1 MNTPVYNSF
10 SEKNAAFRKN
20 YKIETKEAL
29 DSFISTHLRNNDCL
43 YRGVNTATYKLYSSS
58 QVQWMLA
65 DAIVKNPDAN
75 AYYDFIKE
83 SIELVRNNKSVQNYI
98 NQINNS
104 NNDIYILALMQHFG
118 MPSPMLDFSHCI
130 LSSLYF
136 ACDNY
141 NMTLTP
147 SQDQLSDYVSLY
159 VISRN
164 IDWVKYSIQDVM
176 MDGANSLNKMLKENY
191 HFAAGVV
198 DTKNVEREF
207 LTLPYEKFKDFSFMP
222 VNDNPTTSI
231 TINIPVLNFSCE
243 YQIINDRII
252 SQQGMFIANNTVD
265 SPLVEL
271 MNNCCNKNYFIC
283 YNIHKKLLDYLKAE

>member
-1 MNTPVYNSF
+1 
-10 SEKNAAFRKN
+10 
-20 YKIETKEAL
+20 
-29 DSFISTHLRNNDCL
+29 
-43 YRGVNTATYKLYSSS
+43 
-58 QVQWMLA
+58 
-65 DAIVKNPDAN
+65 
-75 AYYDFIKE
+75 
-83 SIELVRNNKSVQNYI
+83 
-98 NQINNS
+98 
-104 NNDIYILALMQHFG
+104 
-118 MPSPMLDFSHCI
+118 
-130 LSSLYF
+130 
-136 ACDNY
+136 
-141 NMTLTP
+141 
-147 SQDQLSDYVSLY
+147 
-159 VISRN
+159 
-164 IDWVKYSIQDVM
+164 
-176 MDGANSLNKMLKENY
+176 MLKENY

-283 YNIHKKLLDYLKAE
+283 YNIHKKLLDYLKAEYLDKHGINTQSVYCIGDQSVRNLQEEFKLLKSEVLSWLDKM